1 MYPLKKVRGC
11 VYFWDKNGNVCVW
24 GGGGGVNCNI
34 KLNTMPRA
42 WTPGHPPK

>member
-11 VYFWDKNGNVCVW
+11 VYFWDKNGNVCVC
-24 GGGGGVNCNI
+24 GGVNCNI